1 MDPGERFEIGRRS
14 SPLHAICEL
23 FQRLQLSILQN
34 GKRFDD
40 PIAQGFEKCR
50 LEVADRSEHIAG
62 EVAVLRALFGDDE
75 IVDLAE
81 PLPDLHE
88 LRGQQLPEERTNA
101 YAREV
106 IAAAAN
112 CCLAARVIA
121 VPAMIKRLLHEPGK

>member
-1 MDPGERFEIGRRS
+1 MNPGERLQLVERF

-88 LRGQQLPEERTNA
+88 LRGQQLPEERADT

-106 IAAAAN
+106 IAAAADRS
-112 CCLAARVIA
+112 A
-121 VPAMIKRLLHEPGK
+121 